1 MSVPSANVSTIGV
14 LARMGYT
21 ARGLVYLTVGSLAVL
36 AAADLGGKT
45 TDSRGAVRE
54 IAKQPFGQFL
64 LILLITGLV
73 GYVIWRCAQALRD
86 TDHHGTSL
94 KGLGV
99 RAGLLISAITHG
111 ALAWFTVKLVWFGS
125 EDSSSQPTWLSSD
138 PGLWLLAAVGVGMAV
153 AGVAHIVK
161 SWKVGYE
168 KYMRLPPSQVFWLRP
183 LCRFGLLARG
193 AVLILIGAILARSA
207 LIARSS
213 EVKGIA
219 DALSALRDNAWL
231 LGFVAIGLIAFG
243 CYSLLEAMFRRINED
258 EQ

>member
-64 LILLITGLV
+64 LILLIAGLV

-138 PGLWLLAAVGVGMAV
+138 PGLWLLAAVGVGMAAAFV
-153 AGVAHIVK
+153 PLWLAG
-161 SWKVGYE
+161 
-168 KYMRLPPSQVFWLRP
+168 
-183 LCRFGLLARG
+183 ARCG
-193 AVLILIGAILARSA
+193 TDFNGCNFARSA